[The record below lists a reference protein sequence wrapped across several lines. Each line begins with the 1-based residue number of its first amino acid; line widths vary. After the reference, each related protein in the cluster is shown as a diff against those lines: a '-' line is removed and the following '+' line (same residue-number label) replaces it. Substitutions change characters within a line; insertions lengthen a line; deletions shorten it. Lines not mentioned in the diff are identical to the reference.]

1 MSNLKMVEVG
11 TDKKGESLY
20 NVRHKSGELVSTET
34 LSKKEAEKIMQ
45 GPTKKGNT
53 KTKKAGK

>member
-45 GPTKKGNT
+45 GLTKKGNT

>member
-1 MSNLKMVEVG
+1 MVEVG

>member
-45 GPTKKGNT
+45 GLTKKVNT
-53 KTKKAGK
+53 KPKKAGK